1 MMDDRPQPQAGEPVF
16 RKEKGLRHLFAA
28 ARYSMQGVERLWQE
42 AAFRHEVIAFAVGV
56 VILVLVSAP
65 FAHYLIFFVLMM
77 LLFAVEALNTA
88 IEEIVDR
95 VSPEFSKVGRHAKDL
110 GSLAVFCLLLAN
122 GSFALYAIAVNLFF

>member
-1 MMDDRPQPQAGEPVF
+1 MEDNPKTPLGEPVF

-42 AAFRHEVIAFAVGV
+42 AAFRQEVLAFAIGL
-56 VILVLVSAP
+56 VILITIGAPLV
-65 FAHYLIFFVLMM
+65 HYLTFFVLMM

-95 VSPEFSKVGRHAKDL
+95 VSPEFSSVGRHAKDL

-122 GSFALYAIAVNLFF
+122 GVFAIYAIVANLLF

>member
-1 MMDDRPQPQAGEPVF
+1 MDETPKAPVGEPVF

-28 ARYSMQGVERLWQE
+28 ARYSMQGVVRLWQE
-42 AAFRHEVIAFAVGV
+42 AAFRHEVLAFGIGL
-56 VILVLVSAP
+56 VILIVIGAP
-65 FAHYLIFFVLMM
+65 LLHYLTFFVLMM

-95 VSPEFSKVGRHAKDL
+95 VSPEFSSVGRHAKDL

-122 GSFALYAIAVNLFF
+122 GVFAIYAIGSNLFF